1 MNNGR
6 INIMKIGFITD
17 TNVLKKQEGELN
29 RQESFL
35 NNLDVFIEYINDLS
49 ESNID
54 KKMVYIMPNI
64 ILEELYYQK
73 KVVFDKRFSNMLEVF
88 EELRYGIDGK
98 EPKNIIEEA
107 LNKEIN
113 KYKKSLEIIQL
124 ECTKELFEELV
135 DDALNKRPPFDKTTE
150 GKKEDAGF
158 KEPSCL

>member
-1 MNNGR
+1 
-6 INIMKIGFITD
+6 MKIGFITD

-73 KVVFDKRFSNMLEVF
+73 KVKLQ
-88 EELRYGIDGK
+88 
-98 EPKNIIEEA
+98 
-107 LNKEIN
+107 LN
-113 KYKKSLEIIQL
+113 
-124 ECTKELFEELV
+124 
-135 DDALNKRPPFDKTTE
+135 
-150 GKKEDAGF
+150 
-158 KEPSCL
+158 